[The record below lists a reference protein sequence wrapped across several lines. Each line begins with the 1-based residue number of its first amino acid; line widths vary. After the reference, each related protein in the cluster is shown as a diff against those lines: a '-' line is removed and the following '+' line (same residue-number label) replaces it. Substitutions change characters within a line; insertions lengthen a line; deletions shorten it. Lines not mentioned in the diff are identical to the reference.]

1 MKDLS
6 WWPKVTTWENSGV
19 DFGCWTPMA
28 ERWFRNRL
36 EALRQCEGKTRAHSA
51 KEWYK
56 NLRFQKETKKFLT
69 NWNVIGRDFLKAECR
84 VRNL

>member
-6 WWPKVTTWENSGV
+6 WWPKVTTWENSGM

-28 ERWFRNRL
+28 ERWFRKQL
-36 EALRQCEGKTRAHSA
+36 EALKDGRSRACSA

-56 NLRFQKETKKFLT
+56 NLRFQKETKKFLA
-69 NWNVIGRDFLKAECR
+69 NWNTLGWDFLKVECR
-84 VRNL
+84 MRNL